1 MHIAGRTAQ
10 LRESVIREMTRLA
23 MARGAVNLSQGFPD
37 FDPPRAVLDAAAAA
51 LAGGQNQYTV
61 SWGLPLLRQRLAERY
76 TAVLGWDVD
85 PDRHVVVTCGV
96 TEAIA
101 CAFLAVLDRGD
112 EVIVLE
118 PAHETYGPA
127 ALLADVD
134 FYKVGHH
141 GSRNATPR
149 KLLWENFRKRK
160 GRQLKTMMS
169 TMPGKHGTKK
179 SKTEVPRETLLTAL
193 KSESQL
199 LNTDDLPKSELV
211 NVEVIRPFAS

>member
-1 MHIAGRTAQ
+1 MLEIVRQLDQQMNNTSLILLFEVFGKKLLFPGDAQ
-10 LRESVIREMTRLA
+10 IENWSY
-23 MARGAVNLSQGFPD
+23 
-37 FDPPRAVLDAAAAA
+37 A
-51 LAGGQNQYTV
+51 LAD
-61 SWGLPLLRQRLAERY
+61 A
-76 TAVLGWDVD
+76 
-85 PDRHVVVTCGV
+85 PDAKQT
-96 TEAIA
+96 
-101 CAFLAVLDRGD
+101 
-112 EVIVLE
+112 
-118 PAHETYGPA
+118 A

>member
-1 MHIAGRTAQ
+1 MRDE
-10 LRESVIREMTRLA
+10 LTRLGVKEL
-23 MARGAVNLSQGFPD
+23 RTPEAV
-37 FDPPRAVLDAAAAA
+37 DAAVAA

-127 ALLADVD
+127 ALLADASIVP
-134 FYKVGHH
+134 VQLEPPTT
-141 GSRNATPR
+141 GSTPNASP
-149 KLLWENFRKRK
+149 
-160 GRQLKTMMS
+160 
-169 TMPGKHGTKK
+169 P
-179 SKTEVPRETLLTAL
+179 P
-193 KSESQL
+193 
-199 LNTDDLPKSELV
+199 
-211 NVEVIRPFAS
+211 